1 MTSILSSYYYRQKIE
16 RNHWNITVSVYVEVH
31 FTQHAKYQLL
41 EFGFQAHIKWKA
53 SRARK
58 LDENEVHNGD
68 VWGSIGPFVDES
80 VSILF
85 ARGSYLSS

>member
-1 MTSILSSYYYRQKIE
+1 MIIFYIIYRQKIE
-16 RNHWNITVSVYVEVH
+16 RNYWNITVSVYVELH
-31 FTQHAKYQLL
+31 FKQHAKYQLL

-68 VWGSIGPFVDES
+68 VWGSIGPFVDEN
-80 VSILF
+80 VSILL